1 MQKKDYLDHIILET
15 LNLLHNSDGL
25 RYMDLK
31 SKLNISD
38 TSLILRLDKLKS
50 AQYIIPVAKI
60 TDTRR
65 NYIDYTLTDT
75 GIQLVKKLDIESLLI
90 KVEEQL
96 AR

>member
-1 MQKKDYLDHIILET
+1 
-15 LNLLHNSDGL
+15 
-25 RYMDLK
+25 MDLK

-60 TDTRR
+60 TDTGR
-65 NYIDYTLTDT
+65 NYIAYTLTDL
-75 GIQLVKKLDIESLLI
+75 GIQLVKELDIETLLI
-90 KVEEQL
+90 KVEDQL